1 MKPLKRAIFNQPSG
15 RPISLRPLALLCGVL
30 LVGIAPGTA
39 MAALPAPAVP
49 AGTPVTGSGI
59 PASED
64 RKLAAFENLQVDL
77 VATVTVTQS
86 DAFTCTIKA
95 DDNLLPLIL
104 TELSGKT
111 LRIHAKET
119 FSSAHP
125 VTIAITLPV
134 LSRATLN
141 GAGNLTLMGVTK
153 KSLVAAINGTGTL
166 IANGQ
171 TETLTAT
178 LNGACNLRA
187 EALETATATV
197 TLTGT
202 GNAKV
207 RATDLLQATVYG
219 TGTVIY
225 TGQPK
230 KIEKSVF
237 GIGAVTAE

>member
-1 MKPLKRAIFNQPSG
+1 MGL
-15 RPISLRPLALLCGVL
+15 
-30 LVGIAPGTA
+30 APGTA
-39 MAALPAPAVP
+39 MAAVPAPAVP
-49 AGTPVTGSGI
+49 AGTSVKGSGTL
-59 PASED
+59 ASED

-77 VATVTVTQS
+77 VAAVTVTQG
-86 DAFTCTIKA
+86 DKITCAVKA

-104 TELSGKT
+104 TERSGKT
-111 LRIHAKET
+111 LRIHTKET

-141 GAGNLTLMGVTK
+141 GAGNLTLTGVTK
-153 KSLVAAINGTGTL
+153 KSLVAAINGTGSLT
-166 IANGQ
+166 AKGQ

-187 EALETATATV
+187 EGLETATATV
-197 TLTGT
+197 ILTGT
-202 GNAKV
+202 GNAQV

-219 TGTVIY
+219 TGSVTY

-230 KIEKSVF
+230 KVEKSVF
-237 GIGAVTAE
+237 GTGAVTAE

>member
-1 MKPLKRAIFNQPSG
+1 
-15 RPISLRPLALLCGVL
+15 
-30 LVGIAPGTA
+30 
-39 MAALPAPAVP
+39 
-49 AGTPVTGSGI
+49 
-59 PASED
+59 
-64 RKLAAFENLQVDL
+64 
-77 VATVTVTQS
+77 
-86 DAFTCTIKA
+86 
-95 DDNLLPLIL
+95 
-104 TELSGKT
+104 
-111 LRIHAKET
+111 
-119 FSSAHP
+119 
-125 VTIAITLPV
+125 
-134 LSRATLN
+134 
-141 GAGNLTLMGVTK
+141 MGVTK

>member
-1 MKPLKRAIFNQPSG
+1 M
-15 RPISLRPLALLCGVL
+15 
-30 LVGIAPGTA
+30 
-39 MAALPAPAVP
+39 P
-49 AGTPVTGSGI
+49 AGTSVKGSGP

-77 VATVTVTQS
+77 VAAVSVTQG

-119 FSSAHP
+119 FASAQP

-134 LSRATLN
+134 LARAALN
-141 GAGNLTLMGVTK
+141 GAGNLTLTGVTK

-166 IANGQ
+166 TANGQ
-171 TETLTAT
+171 TQTLTAT

-197 TLTGT
+197 ILTGT

-225 TGQPK
+225 SGQPK

-237 GIGAVTAE
+237 GTGAVTAE